1 LFPNIFFTAEV
12 VEDKEVNKVR
22 NVLDSWISKTEAR
35 ILKTEKALGEK
46 LEILDTDGDGEIN
59 KEEVEKFVHKILKHP
74 NPAAATAFVNML
86 DKDKDG
92 LISIVEI
99 LEYIKERKEL
109 LEEEPIEAIDVSRI

>member
-1 LFPNIFFTAEV
+1 M
-12 VEDKEVNKVR
+12 
-22 NVLDSWISKTEAR
+22 
-35 ILKTEKALGEK
+35 GEK

-86 DKDKDG
+86 DKDQDG

-109 LEEEPIEAIDVSRI
+109 LEEEPIEAIDVSSIYYQNILYYIILYYIIQYIILF